1 MKSYLPIFLLVGGL
15 LVVSLVGFAVFN
27 LRSRE
32 TPVENKEEVVP
43 SVPAPFVTLTPDS
56 AGRELTLNVSKIDQ
70 TVASLEYE
78 LVYNTQ
84 ANVLQG
90 VPGTV
95 DVTGQTSISRQLTL
109 GTCSSGVCRYD
120 KGVKDI
126 TLTIRLR
133 NKSGKLLNKF
143 SSGVAL
149 STKEKKLTSADGKF
163 TFALDKTPVGYYVVT
178 QTGAVPSDPPGEL
191 TSGPYGVFTSGGT
204 LQSGTVTL
212 TGGKI
217 YLWDGKAWQELS
229 NGKTKTLGTFV
240 TVKE

>member
-15 LVVSLVGFAVFN
+15 LVISLVGFAVFN
-27 LRSRE
+27 LRSKE
-32 TPVENKEEVVP
+32 TPVENEEEIVP
-43 SVPAPFVTLTPDS
+43 SVPAPFIILTPDS

-70 TVASLEYE
+70 TAASLEYE

-95 DVTGQTSISRQLTL
+95 DVTGQASISRQLTL

-143 SSGVAL
+143 SSGVSL
-149 STKEKKLTSADGKF
+149 STKEKKLSATDGKF
-163 TFALDKTPVGYYVVT
+163 TLTLDKTPTGYYVVT
-178 QTGAVPSDPPGEL
+178 QTGSAPSGAPGEL
-191 TSGPYGVFTSGGT
+191 TSGPYGVFASGGT

-212 TGGKI
+212 TGVKI

-229 NGKTKTLGTFV
+229 SGKTKTLGVFIATQ
-240 TVKE
+240 